1 MTNLNLG
8 AMLRRLRVDH
18 DLTQEQLAQMFD
30 MSLSSYSL
38 YESNKRE
45 PSLSFLVKLANY
57 YNVSL
62 DYMTGRV
69 DAEKDFRREKALLEQ
84 NAVAAKVMA
93 KAIFLKDNAPEDFKM
108 AMNYFNYVYENARL
122 KAEKAQTAG
131 DRV

>member
-8 AMLRRLRVDH
+8 AMLRRLRIDH

-45 PSLSFLVKLANY
+45 PSLSFLVKLADY

-69 DAEKDFRREKALLEQ
+69 DAEKDFRREKAILEQ
-84 NAVAAKVMA
+84 NAVAAKVME
-93 KAIFLKDNAPEDFKM
+93 KAIFLKEHAPEDFKM
-108 AMNYFNYVYENARL
+108 AMGYFNYVYEHVRL
-122 KAEKAQTAG
+122 HQPTEQA
-131 DRV
+131 